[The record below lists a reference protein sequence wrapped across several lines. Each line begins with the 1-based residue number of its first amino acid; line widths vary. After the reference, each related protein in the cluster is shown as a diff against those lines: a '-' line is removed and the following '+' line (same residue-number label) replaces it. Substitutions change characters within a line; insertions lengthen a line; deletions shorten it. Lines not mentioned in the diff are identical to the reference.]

1 MASTPLIEAIR
12 LSKNEGRRILLDDV
26 SLSVARGDLYALVG
40 EAGSG
45 KSALLR
51 TLVGLAHPDTG
62 SAGILGRTAGPGAYR
77 VFERVGFLSAD
88 PPVRRGLSVRRDVEV
103 SLSLAGVREPD
114 AARRALALVGIED
127 LAEQATHLLSDDD
140 RRLLGIARAIA
151 HSPEILV
158 LDEPTRGLGGVE
170 RRRVLELLRML
181 SVEREVTM
189 IVATRVT
196 DGVVE
201 LASRIGVV
209 RGGALVAEF
218 DREGLRERGREH
230 VEVVV
235 SDPPRAALVLEERL
249 GLTDF
254 AVCQEHLIRI
264 YVPGS
269 RISEIN
275 SALVADGIEV
285 TRLTVNAGSLE
296 ELLERL
302 SSGEAGIS

>member
-1 MASTPLIEAIR
+1 L
-12 LSKNEGRRILLDDV
+12 GDD
-26 SLSVARGDLYALVG
+26 S
-40 EAGSG
+40 
-45 KSALLR
+45 
-51 TLVGLAHPDTG
+51 
-62 SAGILGRTAGPGAYR
+62 
-77 VFERVGFLSAD
+77 
-88 PPVRRGLSVRRDVEV
+88 
-103 SLSLAGVREPD
+103 
-114 AARRALALVGIED
+114 
-127 LAEQATHLLSDDD
+127 

-151 HSPEILV
+151 QSPELLV

-170 RRRVLELLRML
+170 RLRVLDLLRML
-181 SVEREVTM
+181 SVERQVT
-189 IVATRVT
+189 IIAATRVG

-201 LASRIGVV
+201 LASRVGVM
-209 RGGALVAEF
+209 RGGSLVAEF

-264 YVPGS
+264 YVSGS

-285 TRLTVNAGSLE
+285 TRLSVNAGTLE

-302 SSGEAGIS
+302 SSGEAASP

>member
-1 MASTPLIEAIR
+1 MVASPIIEASR
-12 LSKNEGRRILLDDV
+12 LSKTHGRRLLLDDV

-40 EAGSG
+40 EASSG
-45 KSALLR
+45 KTALLR
-51 TLVGLAHPDTG
+51 VLVGLAVPDTG
-62 SAGILGRTAGPGAYR
+62 SARIMGEAAGPGAYR
-77 VFERVGFLSAD
+77 VFERVGFLPAD
-88 PPVRRGLSVRRDVEV
+88 PPVRRGLSVRRDVET
-103 SLSLAGVREPD
+103 SLAFVGVRDSE
-114 AARRALALVGIED
+114 AARRALALVGIND
-127 LAEQATHLLSDDD
+127 LAEQPAHSLGDDD

-151 HSPEILV
+151 HSPELLV

-170 RRRVLELLRML
+170 RRRVLDLLRTL
-181 SVEREVTM
+181 SVEREITM
-189 IVATRVT
+189 IVATRVA

-201 LASRIGVV
+201 LASRLGVM
-209 RGGALVAEF
+209 RGGGLVAEF

-235 SDPPRAALVLEERL
+235 SDPPRATLVLEERL

-254 AVCQEHLIRI
+254 AVCQEHMIRI

-269 RISEIN
+269 RIGEIN

-285 TRLTVNAGSLE
+285 SRLTVNAGTLE

-302 SSGEAGIS
+302 SSAEAAPQ

>member
-1 MASTPLIEAIR
+1 M
-12 LSKNEGRRILLDDV
+12 
-26 SLSVARGDLYALVG
+26 
-40 EAGSG
+40 
-45 KSALLR
+45 
-51 TLVGLAHPDTG
+51 
-62 SAGILGRTAGPGAYR
+62 
-77 VFERVGFLSAD
+77 FERVGVLPAD
-88 PPVRRGLSVRRDVEV
+88 PPVRRGLSVRRDIDV
-103 SLSLAGVREPD
+103 SLSFAGIRDPE
-114 AARRALALVGIED
+114 AARRSLALVGIAD
-127 LAEQATHLLSDDD
+127 LAEQPAHSLGDDE

-151 HSPEILV
+151 HSPELLV

-170 RRRVLELLRML
+170 RRRVIDLLRTL
-181 SVEREVTM
+181 SVEREITM
-189 IVATRVT
+189 IVATRVA

-201 LASRIGVV
+201 LASRVGVM
-209 RGGALVAEF
+209 RGGSLVAEF
-218 DREGLRERGREH
+218 DRDGLRERGREH

-275 SALVADGIEV
+275 SALVAEGIEV
-285 TRLTVNAGSLE
+285 TRLTVNAGTLE

-302 SSGEAGIS
+302 SSPEAATR